1 MRNRENVYAHVEEKH
16 VMTVKVY
23 ANEANVLFYDE
34 ACEKAVLA
42 DIVEELFLKGITVVY
57 EGALLKPVASAEA
70 VVVCHNGIEAVT
82 FTATEPVEE

>member
-42 DIVEELFLKGITVVY
+42 DIVEDLFLKGITVVK
-57 EGALLKPVASAEA
+57 EAVLLKPVAFTEA
-70 VVVCHNGIEAVT
+70 GVVCHNGSEALT
-82 FTATEPVEE
+82 FTATAVEE